1 MLIKKKS
8 KKVLKNNTKNVKES
22 KKLIKNS
29 KNEFNDD
36 LVNENSNIKENKPKK
51 LLKIGNLMDLLNI
64 FSSNSNSNNQNQPN
78 YEFDFKTQSENE
90 HKSNYIDYNKK
101 FNLIEKAKRFIF
113 KKKYKDNEIV
123 ENKNKN
129 FEKNKNIDSI
139 EILKEESIEHEEI
152 KQKNIEVDAPIKLI
166 KIDMDGF
173 KPNIDEVV
181 QVNEVGEDIHLRS
194 DIIKKLTDSGI
205 DKNLVNNFVS
215 KSEYES
221 SGSIDLKKG
230 FYNSSQENSFMY
242 SANKLKNIYDN
253 AEGDSPSFGIPK
265 IKEMYTANQDNKFP
279 GWGVMKNTNDGENI
293 IERFQFNEKKPKTKK
308 FDRPDI

>member
-1 MLIKKKS
+1 MEKMLIKKKS

-139 EILKEESIEHEEI
+139 EI
-152 KQKNIEVDAPIKLI
+152 
-166 KIDMDGF
+166 
-173 KPNIDEVV
+173 
-181 QVNEVGEDIHLRS
+181 
-194 DIIKKLTDSGI
+194 
-205 DKNLVNNFVS
+205 
-215 KSEYES
+215 
-221 SGSIDLKKG
+221 
-230 FYNSSQENSFMY
+230 
-242 SANKLKNIYDN
+242 
-253 AEGDSPSFGIPK
+253 
-265 IKEMYTANQDNKFP
+265 
-279 GWGVMKNTNDGENI
+279 
-293 IERFQFNEKKPKTKK
+293 
-308 FDRPDI
+308 